1 MPALARAAPAARL
14 AYDDDSLTSALAS
27 HPHLRSARSYIME
40 DGVVYL
46 ALADKAYPKKLAFAY
61 LLDVQ
66 REFVGELQREHGPQ

>member
-1 MPALARAAPAARL
+1 
-14 AYDDDSLTSALAS
+14 
-27 HPHLRSARSYIME
+27 ME

-66 REFVGELQREHGPQ
+66 REFVGELQREQGPQ